1 MFFHTYTHVFPSSK
15 LEPPQRTNMSNVFFP
30 TFTTKL
36 IVILLAWPS
45 IKPGPSCLSKTKR
58 WSTQTH
64 IFKNN
69 NAIENILTE
78 TGDLPPILSALN
90 QNSSPGLQRQLA
102 FPDKKPEMHWL
113 PKNVRGKYLRKKKWV
128 SRNDHASPM
137 RNWPNDTKTTKTNH
151 QHYKRQEH
159 AGRTVPTV
167 FRAVLKSTGSARVRL
182 SPWTFASS
190 GDSLDKH
197 SYIGLAPSTFLPALL
212 AFVYKLSTQ

>member
-1 MFFHTYTHVFPSSK
+1 M
-15 LEPPQRTNMSNVFFP
+15 FFP
-30 TFTTKL
+30 TFTSKL

-78 TGDLPPILSALN
+78 TGVICRQSCQHLIRTAPRVCRDTWHPQTRNLRFIGS
-90 QNSSPGLQRQLA
+90 QRTLGENIWE
-102 FPDKKPEMHWL
+102 KK
-113 PKNVRGKYLRKKKWV
+113 NWV
-128 SRNDHASPM
+128 SRNDHVSPM
-137 RNWPNDTKTTKTNH
+137 RNWQKDTKTTKINH
-151 QHYKRQEH
+151 QRYKRKEH
-159 AGRTVPTV
+159 ACPTV
-167 FRAVLKSTGSARVRL
+167 FCAVPKSAGSGRVRL

-190 GDSLDKH
+190 GDSLDRH

-212 AFVYKLSTQ
+212 AFVCKLSTK

>member
-1 MFFHTYTHVFPSSK
+1 MSFTQVTGPQKAPAIFIYTSKTSMFFHTYTQVFPSSK

-78 TGDLPPILSALN
+78 TGVIC
-90 QNSSPGLQRQLA
+90 LQSCQHLIRTAPRVCRDSWHSQTR
-102 FPDKKPEMHWL
+102 
-113 PKNVRGKYLRKKKWV
+113 NLRC
-128 SRNDHASPM
+128 
-137 RNWPNDTKTTKTNH
+137 
-151 QHYKRQEH
+151 
-159 AGRTVPTV
+159 
-167 FRAVLKSTGSARVRL
+167 TGSQRTLGGNIWEKKMGFQKWSRL
-182 SPWTFASS
+182 SH
-190 GDSLDKH
+190 G
-197 SYIGLAPSTFLPALL
+197 
-212 AFVYKLSTQ
+212 